1 MIVIIFIVAVACKSE
16 NSYITSVLKD
26 TQMLFLSLDP
36 FAFMV
41 SQMLVFYYFLV
52 LFTVA
57 LLLFIKH
64 ELSDLRILRRAVA
77 IIRRG
82 RAPRME

>member
-1 MIVIIFIVAVACKSE
+1 MIVIIFNVAVACKSE
-16 NSYITSVLKD
+16 NSCITSVLKD
-26 TQMLFLSLDP
+26 TQMFFLSLDP